1 MNLVDDL
8 SSCSLHIIDNF
19 VFLGWPRS
27 LTIVIKGK
35 ELTHHGANKKLEKPS
50 AQGMA
55 AEKESYSEFVQKCLS
70 TANTGT
76 SLLGTKV
83 VFSELPLDTFILK
96 VYF

>member
-1 MNLVDDL
+1 M
-8 SSCSLHIIDNF
+8 
-19 VFLGWPRS
+19 
-27 LTIVIKGK
+27 TIVTKGK
-35 ELTHHGANKKLEKPS
+35 EFTHHGANKKLEKPS

-76 SLLGTKV
+76 SLLGTKK

-96 VYF
+96 VYFWKPLSVMTLQKYPQNPVNVL